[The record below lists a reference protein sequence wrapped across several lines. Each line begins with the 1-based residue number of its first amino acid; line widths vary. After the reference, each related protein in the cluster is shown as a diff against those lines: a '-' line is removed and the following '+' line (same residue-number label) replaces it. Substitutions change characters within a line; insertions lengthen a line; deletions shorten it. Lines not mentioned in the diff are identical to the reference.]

1 MNLLPCNNYRLGN
14 FVGLA
19 LCIFC
24 LGFESLGVPANSP
37 GNNFRKGYSSTALN
51 IQNRGASNTFH
62 RMSPDKTGVQFVNQV
77 DEWEASQ
84 NRVLYNG
91 AGVAVGDYDRD
102 GWPDIFLCAIDG
114 NSVLYK
120 NNGNWTFAD
129 TTSTTGLKELG
140 HRHRGAVFAD
150 LNGDDW
156 LDLLVSTVDRGIRT
170 FINQRGVFQ
179 EMSRAS
185 GLAGVYAPM
194 TMALADVDGNGT
206 LDLYVTNNRSS
217 DIRDEGSITLRR
229 VGGKLVI
236 PAKYGNRLVVSGGV
250 VKEYGEAD
258 FLFLN
263 DGKAVLRKSSWTDG
277 RFLTP
282 QGEAL
287 REAPL
292 DWGLSAA
299 FHDINHDG
307 LPDLYVCNDF
317 WTPDRFWINQGG
329 VFKLLGP
336 KNLSKT
342 SASSMGVDFSDYDR
356 DGDVDLF
363 VVDMLSR
370 DLAMRKRQ
378 TPAQDLSDRLVNQG
392 KYADQVMRNTLLN
405 NLGDGSFAELAN
417 LAGLSASDWSWS
429 PVFLDVDLDG
439 YEDLIITAGH
449 YKDTQDMDVNALIQT
464 RQKPRDRSLSPKQR
478 KLQFSRE
485 MMANNRL
492 YPSLDLPILTFR
504 NGGKGVFEEKT
515 SQWGTGDK
523 GIHHGMALVD
533 LDLDGDMDLVVNNMN
548 QEPGLY
554 ENRFM
559 APRVAVVLHG
569 DPPNTQGIGS
579 KVSLVGGAVVEQTKE
594 IVSGGRFLS
603 GSETKVVFGS
613 GSGASNMRL
622 IIAWRSGHKSV
633 IDQVKQNYLYHV
645 YEKGSSEDKKDKTL
659 LPTSP
664 MFEDLSESIKYL
676 HLENLFD
683 DFARQPLLPFKLSQA
698 GPAACVYDINADHW
712 DDLIVGCST
721 GGRLHVFLNDQN
733 GGFRQ
738 LQGSQVAQDDVAS
751 IFSLGTGKGNEFF
764 TINCGYEGT
773 GGVMLTRHRLLEE
786 KILSDSVMNIPI
798 KSVGAVAQTD
808 IDGDGDLDL
817 FLGGGVYPGKYP
829 ESSKSAIYLCDGT
842 QFVPDISNAKA
853 LLGLGVVNGAVWS
866 DLDVDGY
873 PELITAG
880 HWQPVRVFKNE
891 KGILKNVT
899 KEMGLEG
906 FTGLWNS
913 VQVGDING
921 DGRMDLVAGNWGLNS
936 PYKSTPEKPLNL
948 VFGDINQDGTN
959 ELIESDYN
967 AGVLVPVRT
976 FKDLAGPM
984 PFLYSRFKSF
994 RQFSRASVAQVI
1006 GDTQTKAR
1014 VLSVQTLYSCVFIN
1028 EGNRFRMANL
1038 PDAAQW
1044 APTHGIV
1051 VDDFDGDGFE
1061 DLFLAQ
1067 NFFPTRSQGDRL
1079 DASRG
1084 VLLKGHG
1091 TENFT
1096 VLESGRSGINLAG
1109 DQRAAVSGDF
1119 DRDGMSDLVVT
1130 RNSGKTGLFL
1140 NQAQRIGLRVVVQ
1153 GAAGNPHGIGT
1164 VLRLKYHDGMGP
1176 ARQITGS
1183 SGYRSQGSS
1192 IQVLHATRPVESV
1205 WIQKPDGKILT
1216 HEVKKGTHEVRI
1228 TY

>member
-1 MNLLPCNNYRLGN
+1 
-14 FVGLA
+14 
-19 LCIFC
+19 
-24 LGFESLGVPANSP
+24 
-37 GNNFRKGYSSTALN
+37 
-51 IQNRGASNTFH
+51 
-62 RMSPDKTGVQFVNQV
+62 MSPDKTGVKFVNQV

-129 TTSTTGLKELG
+129 AASSSGLKELG

-156 LDLLVSTVDRGIRT
+156 LDLLVGTVDRGIRT

-179 EMSRAS
+179 EMSQAS

-194 TMALADVDGNGT
+194 TMALADVDSNGT
-206 LDLYVTNNRSS
+206 LDLYVTNNRPS

-236 PAKYGNRLVVSGGV
+236 PAQYRNRLVVSGGI

-263 DGKAVLRKSSWTDG
+263 DGKAVFSKSSWTEG
-277 RFLTP
+277 SFLTP
-282 QGEAL
+282 KGEPL
-287 REAPL
+287 SDAPL

-329 VFKLLGP
+329 VFNLLDP

-378 TPAQDLSDRLVNQG
+378 APAQDLSDRLVNQG
-392 KYADQVMRNTLLN
+392 EYADQVMRNTLLN
-405 NLGDGSFAELAN
+405 NRGDGSFAELAN
-417 LAGLSASDWSWS
+417 MAGLTASDWSWS

-449 YKDTQDMDVNALIQT
+449 YKDTQDLDVNALIQT

-478 KLQFSRE
+478 KLMFSRE
-485 MMANNRL
+485 MMDNNRL
-492 YPSLDLPILTFR
+492 YPGLDLPIITFR
-504 NGGKGVFEEKT
+504 NGGSGTFEEMT
-515 SQWGTGDK
+515 LQWGTDDK
-523 GIHHGMALVD
+523 GIHHGMALAD

-569 DPPNTQGIGS
+569 EPPNTQAIGS
-579 KVSLVGGAVVEQTKE
+579 KVLLTGGAVVEQTKE

-603 GSETKVVFGS
+603 GSETKVVFGT
-613 GSGASNMRL
+613 GSRSNKMSL
-622 IIAWRSGHKSV
+622 IVEWRSGKTSV
-633 IDQVKQNYLYHV
+633 IDQVKGNHLYHV
-645 YEKGSSEDKKDKTL
+645 HERGASESKKNKAPLPSS
-659 LPTSP
+659 S
-664 MFEDLSESIKYL
+664 MFVDLSESIY
-676 HLENLFD
+676 HVHVENVFD
-683 DFARQPLLPFKLSQA
+683 DFAKQPLLPFKLSQA

-712 DDLIVGCST
+712 DDLIVGCSA

-738 LQGSQVAQDDVAS
+738 LPGSQIAQDDVAS

-764 TINCGYEGT
+764 TINYGYEST
-773 GGVMLTRHRLLEE
+773 GGVMLTRHQLVEE
-786 KILSDSVMNIPI
+786 KILSDNVMNIPI
-798 KSVGAVAQTD
+798 KSVGAVAQAD

-842 QFVPDISNAKA
+842 QFAPDISNAKT
-853 LLGLGVVNGAVWS
+853 LLGLGIVNGPVWS
-866 DLDVDGY
+866 DLDADGY

-880 HWQPVRVFKNE
+880 HWQPVRIFKNE

-936 PYKSTPEKPLNL
+936 PYKSTSEKPLNL

-976 FKDLAGPM
+976 FKDLTAPM

-1014 VLSVQTLYSCVFIN
+1014 LLSVQTLHSCVFIN
-1028 EGNRFRMANL
+1028 EGNRFRMVKL
-1038 PDAAQW
+1038 PSAAQW

-1067 NFFPTRSQGDRL
+1067 NFFSTRVQGERL

-1084 VLLKGHG
+1084 VLLKGQG

-1096 VLESGRSGINLAG
+1096 VLESGQSGINLVG
-1109 DQRAAVSGDF
+1109 DQRAAVSADF

-1130 RNSGKTGLFL
+1130 RNSGKTALFL
-1140 NQAQRIGLRVVVQ
+1140 NEAKKIGLRVVVQ
-1153 GAAGNPHGIGT
+1153 GAAGNTHGIGS

-1192 IQVLHATRPVESV
+1192 IQVLHATRPVEAV
-1205 WIQKPDGKILT
+1205 WIQKPDGQILT
-1216 HEVKKGTHEVRI
+1216 HEIKKGTHEVRI

>member
-19 LCIFC
+19 LSVLC
-24 LGFESLGVPANSP
+24 LGFQITGAPADSSANNS
-37 GNNFRKGYSSTALN
+37 RMGYSSSELN
-51 IQNRGASNTFH
+51 VQTRRTSNTFH
-62 RMSPDKTGVQFVNQV
+62 RMPPDKTGVKFLNQV
-77 DEWEASQ
+77 DELEASQ

-120 NNGNWTFAD
+120 NNGNWTFSDA
-129 TTSTTGLKELG
+129 SSSSGLKELG
-140 HRHRGAVFAD
+140 HRHRGAVFSD
-150 LNGDDW
+150 LNGDEW
-156 LDLLVSTVDRGIRT
+156 LDLLVGTVDRGIRT

-179 EMSRAS
+179 EMSQTS

-194 TMALADVDGNGT
+194 TMALADVDSNGT
-206 LDLYVTNNRSS
+206 LDLYVTNNRPS

-236 PAKYGNRLVVSGGV
+236 PAQYRNRLVVSGGI

-263 DGKAVLRKSSWTDG
+263 KGNAIFRKSSWTEG
-277 RFLTP
+277 MFLTP
-282 QGEAL
+282 QGEPL
-287 REAPL
+287 SDAPL

-299 FHDINHDG
+299 FHDINNDG

-317 WTPDRFWINQGG
+317 WTPDRFWINQGDA
-329 VFKLLGP
+329 FKLLNP
-336 KNLSKT
+336 ENLGRT
-342 SASSMGVDFSDYDR
+342 SASSMGVGFSDYDR

-370 DLAMRKRQ
+370 DLSMRKRQ
-378 TPAQDLSDRLVNQG
+378 APAQDLSDRLVNQG

-405 NLGDGSFAELAN
+405 NRGDGSFAELAN
-417 LAGLSASDWSWS
+417 MAGLSASDWSWS
-429 PVFLDVDLDG
+429 PIFLDVDLDG

-449 YKDTQDMDVNALIQT
+449 YKDTQDLDVNALIQT
-464 RQKPRDRSLSPKQR
+464 RQKPRDRSLTAQQR
-478 KLQFSRE
+478 KLQFSKE
-485 MMANNRL
+485 MMENNRL
-492 YPSLDLPILTFR
+492 YPSLDLPIITFR
-504 NGGKGVFEEKT
+504 NGGNGVFEEKT
-515 SQWGTGDK
+515 LQWGTADK
-523 GIHHGMALVD
+523 GIHHGMALAD
-533 LDLDGDMDLVVNNMN
+533 FDLDGDMDLIVNNMN

-569 DPPNTQGIGS
+569 EPPNTQAVGS

-603 GSETKVVFGS
+603 GSETKVVFGA
-613 GSGASNMRL
+613 GSRPTKMSL
-622 IIAWRSGHKSV
+622 IVVWRSGKTSV

-645 YEKGSSEDKKDKTL
+645 YEKSSYEDRKDKKL
-659 LPTSP
+659 LSPSP
-664 MFEDLSESIKYL
+664 MFEDLSESIY
-676 HLENLFD
+676 HVHVENVFD
-683 DFARQPLLPFKLSQA
+683 DFAKQPLLPFKLSQA

-712 DDLIVGCST
+712 DDLIVGSSA

-764 TINCGYEGT
+764 SINCGYESN
-773 GGVMLTRHRLLEE
+773 GGVMLTRHRLVEE

-798 KSVGAVAQTD
+798 KSVGTVAQAD

-829 ESSKSAIYLCDGT
+829 ESSKSAIYLHNGT
-842 QFVPDISNAKA
+842 HFVPDVSNAQI
-853 LLGLGVVNGAVWS
+853 LLGLGVVNGAVWC
-866 DLDVDGY
+866 DLDADGY

-899 KEMGLEG
+899 REMGLEG

-936 PYKSTPEKPLNL
+936 PYKSTAEKPLNL

-967 AGVLVPVRT
+967 AEVLVPVRT

-984 PFLYSRFKSF
+984 PFLYSQFKSF

-1006 GDTQTKAR
+1006 GDTQTKAKL
-1014 VLSVQTLYSCVFIN
+1014 LSVQTLHSCVFIN
-1028 EGNRFRMANL
+1028 EGNRFRMVKL
-1038 PDAAQW
+1038 PSAAQW

-1067 NFFPTRSQGDRL
+1067 NFFPTREQGERL

-1084 VLLKGHG
+1084 VLLKGQG

-1096 VLESGRSGINLAG
+1096 VLESGQSGINLVG
-1109 DQRAAVSGDF
+1109 DQRAAVSADF

-1140 NQAQRIGLRVVVQ
+1140 NEAKKNGLRVVVQ
-1153 GAAGNPHGIGT
+1153 GAAGNTHGIGS

-1216 HEVKKGTHEVRI
+1216 HEIKKGTHEVRI

>member
-1 MNLLPCNNYRLGN
+1 MNLFPCNNYRVDN
-14 FVGLA
+14 FVVLT
-19 LCIFC
+19 LCVLC
-24 LGFESLGVPANSP
+24 LGFKTKGAPP
-37 GNNFRKGYSSTALN
+37 DFTGNNSRKEFSSTILK
-51 IQNRGASNTFH
+51 IQNRESSNTFH
-62 RMSPDKTGVQFVNQV
+62 KVSPDKTGVQFVSQV

-102 GWPDIFLCAIDG
+102 GWPDVFLCAIDG
-114 NSVLYK
+114 NPALYK
-120 NNGNWTFAD
+120 NKGNWGFVDVTYTA
-129 TTSTTGLKELG
+129 GLKEMG

-156 LDLLVSTVDRGIRT
+156 LDLLVGTVDRGIRT
-170 FINQRGVFQ
+170 YINRGGVFKG
-179 EMSRAS
+179 MSEVS

-229 VGGKLVI
+229 VGGKLVV
-236 PAKYGNRLVVSGGV
+236 PAQYRERLVVSGGV
-250 VKEYGEAD
+250 VKEYGGAD

-263 DGKAVLRKSSWTDG
+263 DGKAVFKKSSWTDG
-277 RFLTP
+277 RFLNSH
-282 QGEAL
+282 GEPL

-299 FHDINHDG
+299 FHDINHDD

-329 VFKLLGP
+329 AFKLLGP
-336 KNLSKT
+336 GSLSKT

-370 DLAMRKRQ
+370 DMAMQKRQ
-378 TPAQDLSDRLVNQG
+378 IEAQNETDRQMTQSKFG
-392 KYADQVMRNTLLN
+392 SQVMRNTLLN
-405 NLGDGSFAELAN
+405 NRGDGSFAELAYF
-417 LAGLSASDWSWS
+417 AGLHASDWSWS

-449 YKDTQDMDVNALIQT
+449 FKDTQDMDINALIQT
-464 RQKPRDRSLSPKQR
+464 RQKPRDRSLSSSQR
-478 KLQFSRE
+478 KLQFAKE

-492 YPSLDLPILTFR
+492 YPSLDLPVITFR
-504 NGGKGVFEEKT
+504 NRGDGVFEEKT
-515 SQWGTGDK
+515 SQWGTDDR
-523 GIHHGMALVD
+523 GIHHGMALAD
-533 LDLDGDMDLVVNNMN
+533 FDLDGDMDLVVNNMN

-559 APRVAVVLHG
+559 APRIAVVLHG
-569 DPPNTQGIGS
+569 ESPNTQGIGS
-579 KVSLVGGAVVEQTKE
+579 KVSLSGGAVVKQTKE
-594 IVSGGRFLS
+594 VVSGGRFLS
-603 GSETKVVFGS
+603 GSESKVVFGA
-613 GSGASNMRL
+613 GSRTSKMSL
-622 IIAWRSGHKSV
+622 IVQWRSGKTSV
-633 IDQVKQNYLYHV
+633 IDQVKQNHLYHV
-645 YEKGSSEDKKDKTL
+645 YERGDLESGNIKVPQPRSPLFVDSSKRIEH
-659 LPTSP
+659 
-664 MFEDLSESIKYL
+664 L
-676 HLENLFD
+676 HVENTYD
-683 DFARQPLLPFKLSQA
+683 DFEKQPLLPFRLSQQ
-698 GPAACVYDINADHW
+698 GPALWAGDINADHW

-721 GGRLHVFLNDQN
+721 GGRLRVFLNDQN
-733 GGFRQ
+733 GGFRH
-738 LQGSQVAQDDVAS
+738 LQGQQVSRGDVAS
-751 IFSLGTGKGNEFF
+751 IFSLGTDKRNEFF
-764 TINCGYEGT
+764 TIDCGYEGA
-773 GGVMLTRHRLLEE
+773 GVMLTRYRLVEE
-786 KILSDSVMNIPI
+786 KIISDVIINVPI
-798 KSVGAVAQTD
+798 KSVGATAQAD
-808 IDGDGDLDL
+808 VDGDGDLDL
-817 FLGGGVYPGKYP
+817 FLGGGPYPGKYP
-829 ESSKSAIYLCDGT
+829 EASSSAVYLYDGVKY
-842 QFVPDISNAKA
+842 VPDPSNAKA
-853 LLGLGVVNGAVWS
+853 LLRLGIVNGAVWF

-880 HWQPVRVFKNE
+880 HWQPVRIFKNA
-891 KGILKNVT
+891 KGILKDVS
-899 KEMGLEG
+899 KEMGLDG
-906 FTGLWNS
+906 LTGLWNS
-913 VQVGDING
+913 IQVADING

-936 PYKSTPEKPLNL
+936 PYKSTPGKPLNL

-959 ELIESDYN
+959 ELIESDYYQGN
-967 AGVLVPVRT
+967 LVPVRS
-976 FKDLAGPM
+976 FSELADTM

-994 RQFSRASVAQVI
+994 RQYSRASVAQVI
-1006 GDTQTKAR
+1006 GDTPTKAR
-1014 VLSVQTLYSCVFIN
+1014 LLSAQTLYSSLFIN
-1028 EGNRFRMANL
+1028 EGDNFRMVKL
-1038 PDAAQW
+1038 PDLAQW

-1051 VDDFDGDGFE
+1051 VGDFDGDGFE

-1067 NFFPTRSQGDRL
+1067 NFFPTRPQGDRL

-1096 VLESGRSGINLAG
+1096 VLESGRSGINLVG

-1140 NQAQRIGLRVVVQ
+1140 NQAQGIGLRVVVQ
-1153 GAAGNPHGIGT
+1153 GAAGNTHGIGS

-1183 SGYRSQGSS
+1183 SGYHSQSS
-1192 IQVLHATRPVESV
+1192 SVQVLHATRPVESV

-1216 HEVKKGTHEVRI
+1216 HEVKKDTHEVRI

>member
-1 MNLLPCNNYRLGN
+1 MNCFPYNNYCAGN
-14 FVGLA
+14 FVRL
-19 LCIFC
+19 IFSVFF
-24 LGFESLGVPANSP
+24 LSFESPGVPANSP
-37 GNNFRKGYSSTALN
+37 DNNLQKGYSSRELN
-51 IQNRGASNTFH
+51 IQSRGTSNTFYRIPH
-62 RMSPDKTGVQFVNQV
+62 EKTGVQFVNQV

-91 AGVAVGDYDRD
+91 AGIAVGDYNKD

-129 TTSTTGLKELG
+129 TTSSSGLQELG

-156 LDLLVSTVDRGIRT
+156 LDLLVGTVDRGIRT
-170 FINQRGVFQ
+170 FINQRGVYQ
-179 EMSRAS
+179 EMSQAS

-194 TMALADVDGNGT
+194 TMALADVDSNGT
-206 LDLYVTNNRSS
+206 LDLYVTNNRPS

-236 PAKYGNRLVVSGGV
+236 PAKYRNRLIVSGGI
-250 VKEYGEAD
+250 VKEYGSAD

-263 DGKAVLRKSSWTDG
+263 DGKAIFRKSSWTEG

-282 QGEAL
+282 QGEPL
-287 REAPL
+287 SDAPL

-317 WTPDRFWINQGG
+317 WTPDRFWINQGDA
-329 VFKLLGP
+329 FKLLDPEKFG
-336 KNLSKT
+336 KT

-370 DLAMRKRQ
+370 DLEMRKRQ
-378 TPAQDLSDRLVNQG
+378 APAQDLSDRLVNQG

-405 NLGDGSFAELAN
+405 NRGDGSFAELAN
-417 LAGLSASDWSWS
+417 MAGLSASDWSWS
-429 PVFLDVDLDG
+429 PFFLDVDLDG

-449 YKDTQDMDVNALIQT
+449 YKDTQDLDVNALIQT
-464 RQKPRDRSLSPKQR
+464 RQKPRDRSLTAQQR
-478 KLQFSRE
+478 KLQFSKE
-485 MMANNRL
+485 MMENNRL
-492 YPSLDLPILTFR
+492 YPSLDLPIITFR
-504 NGGKGVFEEKT
+504 NEGNGVFEEKT
-515 SQWGTGDK
+515 LQWGTSDN
-523 GIHHGMALVD
+523 GIHHGMALAD
-533 LDLDGDMDLVVNNMN
+533 FDLDGDMDLIVNNMN
-548 QEPGLY
+548 QEAGLY

-559 APRVAVVLHG
+559 APRLAVILHG
-569 DPPNTQGIGS
+569 ESPNTSGIGS
-579 KVSLVGGAVVEQTKE
+579 KVSLTGGAVEVQTKE

-603 GSETKVVFGS
+603 GSETKVVFGTGS
-613 GSGASNMRL
+613 GSNKMSL
-622 IIAWRSGHKSV
+622 VVEWRSGKTSV
-633 IDQVKQNYLYHV
+633 IDQVKQNCLYHV
-645 YEKGSSEDKKDKTL
+645 YEKGSSEDKKDKKL

-664 MFEDLSESIKYL
+664 LFEKLSEIIY
-676 HLENLFD
+676 HVHVENVFD
-683 DFARQPLLPFKLSQA
+683 DFANQPLLPFKLSQA
-698 GPAACVYDINADHW
+698 GPAVCVYDINADHW
-712 DDLIVGCST
+712 DDLIVGCSA

-738 LQGSQVAQDDVAS
+738 LSVSQVSQDDVAS
-751 IFSLGTGKGNEFF
+751 IFSLGTGKENEFF
-764 TINCGYEGT
+764 TINCGYEGSS
-773 GGVMLTRHRLLEE
+773 GVILSRHQLVEE
-786 KILSDSVMNIPI
+786 KILSNSVMSIPI
-798 KSVGAVAQTD
+798 KSVGAVAQAD

-829 ESSKSAIYLCDGT
+829 ESSKSAIYLQNGP
-842 QFVPDISNAKA
+842 QFVPDSSNAKT

-866 DLDVDGY
+866 DLDADGY

-880 HWQPVRVFKNE
+880 HWQPVRIFKNV

-899 KEMGLEG
+899 KVMGLEG

-936 PYKSTPEKPLNL
+936 PYKLPPEKPLNL

-984 PFLYSRFKSF
+984 PFLYSQFKSF
-994 RQFSRASVAQVI
+994 RQFSRASVAQVL
-1006 GDTQTKAR
+1006 GDTQAKAR
-1014 VLSVQTLYSCVFIN
+1014 LLSVQTLHSCVFIN

-1038 PDAAQW
+1038 PDAVQR
-1044 APTHGIV
+1044 APTHGII
-1051 VDDFDGDGFE
+1051 VDDFDGDGIE

-1067 NFFPTRSQGDRL
+1067 NFFPTRTQSERL

-1084 VLLKGHG
+1084 VLLKGQG
-1091 TENFT
+1091 TGNFT
-1096 VLESGRSGINLAG
+1096 VLESKQSGINLVG

-1130 RNSGKTGLFL
+1130 RNSGETGLFL
-1140 NQAQRIGLRVVVQ
+1140 NKSKKIGLRVVVQ
-1153 GAAGNPHGIGT
+1153 GAAGNTHGIGS

-1192 IQVLHATRPVESV
+1192 VQVLHAIRPVESV

-1216 HEVKKGTHEVRI
+1216 HEIKKGTREVRI
-1228 TY
+1228 NY

>member
-1 MNLLPCNNYRLGN
+1 MNLLPYNNFRLSD
-14 FVGLA
+14 FLGLT
-19 LCIFC
+19 LSVFC
-24 LGFESLGVPANSP
+24 LGFEILGPPAVYPENDS
-37 GNNFRKGYSSTALN
+37 RKEYSSSVLS
-51 IQNRGASNTFH
+51 IQNRGSSNTYH
-62 RMSPDKTGVQFVNQV
+62 RMSPDKTGVQFVSQV
-77 DEWEASQ
+77 DEWGASQ

-91 AGVAVGDYDRD
+91 AGVAVGDYDKD

-114 NSVLYK
+114 DPALYK
-120 NNGNWTFAD
+120 NKGDWGFTD
-129 TTSTTGLKELG
+129 VTYTTGLKEMG
-140 HRHRGAVFAD
+140 RRHRGAVFAD

-156 LDLLVSTVDRGIRT
+156 LDLLVGTVDRGIRT
-170 FINQRGVFQ
+170 YINRDGVFN
-179 EMSRAS
+179 EMSETS

-236 PAKYGNRLVVSGGV
+236 PAKYGKRLVVSGGI

-263 DGKAVLRKSSWTDG
+263 DGKAVFRKSSWTDG
-277 RFLTP
+277 RFLDP
-282 QGEAL
+282 HGEPL

-317 WTPDRFWINQGG
+317 WTPDRFWINQGDA
-329 VFKLLGP
+329 FKLLNPENFG
-336 KNLSKT
+336 KT

-378 TPAQDLSDRLVNQG
+378 APAQDLSDHLVNQG

-405 NLGDGSFAELAN
+405 NRGDGSFAELAN
-417 LAGLSASDWSWS
+417 LSGLSASDWSWS
-429 PVFLDVDLDG
+429 PIFLDVDLDG

-449 YKDTQDMDVNALIQT
+449 YKDTQDLDVNALIQT
-464 RQKPRDRSLSPKQR
+464 RQKPRDRSLTAQQR
-478 KLQFSRE
+478 KLQFSKE
-485 MMANNRL
+485 MMENNRL
-492 YPSLDLPILTFR
+492 YPNLDLPIITFR
-504 NGGKGVFEEKT
+504 NGGNGVFEEKT
-515 SQWGTGDK
+515 LQWGTGDN
-523 GIHHGMALVD
+523 GIHHGMALAD
-533 LDLDGDMDLVVNNMN
+533 FDLDGDMDLVVNNMN

-559 APRVAVVLHG
+559 APRLAVILHG
-569 DPPNTQGIGS
+569 VSPNTQGIGS
-579 KVSLVGGAVVEQTKE
+579 KVLLTGGAVAEQSKE

-603 GSETKVVFGS
+603 GSETRVVFGT
-613 GSGASNMRL
+613 GGQSNKMSL
-622 IIAWRSGHKSV
+622 IITWRSGQTNV
-633 IDQVKQNYLYHV
+633 IDQVKENHLYHV
-645 YEKGSSEDKKDKTL
+645 YERGGLESKKIKVPQSSFSLFVDSSEN
-659 LPTSP
+659 
-664 MFEDLSESIKYL
+664 IKHL
-676 HLENLFD
+676 HVENTYD
-683 DFARQPLLPFKLSQA
+683 DFARQPLLPFKLSQQ
-698 GPAACVYDINADHW
+698 GPALWAGDINADHW

-733 GGFRQ
+733 SGFKH

-751 IFSLGTGKGNEFF
+751 IFSIGTGTGNEFF
-764 TINCGYEGT
+764 TINCGYEGA
-773 GGVMLTRHRLLEE
+773 GNVVLTRHRVAEE
-786 KILSDSVMNIPI
+786 NILSDTAIKTPI
-798 KSVGAVAQTD
+798 KSVGAIAQAD

-829 ESSKSAIYLCDGT
+829 ESSKSAIFLHNET
-842 QFVPDISNAKA
+842 QFVSDLSNAKS

-866 DLDVDGY
+866 DLDADGY

-880 HWQPVRVFKNE
+880 HWQPVRIFKNH
-891 KGILKNVT
+891 KGTLKDAS
-899 KEMGLEG
+899 KEMGLG
-906 FTGLWNS
+906 GSTGLWNS
-913 VQVGDING
+913 IQVGDFNG

-936 PYKSTPEKPLNL
+936 RFKSTPQKPLNL

-1014 VLSVQTLYSCVFIN
+1014 LLSVQTLYSCVFIN

-1051 VDDFDGDGFE
+1051 VDDLDGDGFE

-1067 NFFPTRSQGDRL
+1067 NFFPTRVQGDRL

-1096 VLESGRSGINLAG
+1096 VLESRRSGINLVG

-1130 RNSGKTGLFL
+1130 RNNGKTGLFL
-1140 NQAQRIGLRVVVQ
+1140 NKSQKIGLRVVVQ
-1153 GAAGNPHGIGT
+1153 GAAGNTHGIGS

-1183 SGYRSQGSS
+1183 SGYHSQSS
-1192 IQVLHATRPVESV
+1192 CIQVLHATQPVESV
-1205 WIQKPDGKILT
+1205 WIQKPDGKIMT
-1216 HEVKKGTHEVRI
+1216 HEVEKGTHEVRI
-1228 TY
+1228 NY

>member
-19 LCIFC
+19 LCVLC
-24 LGFESLGVPANSP
+24 LGFQITGAPADSSANNS
-37 GNNFRKGYSSTALN
+37 RMGYSSSELN
-51 IQNRGASNTFH
+51 VQTRRTSNTFH
-62 RMSPDKTGVQFVNQV
+62 RMPPDKTGVKFLNQV
-77 DEWEASQ
+77 DELEASQ

-120 NNGNWTFAD
+120 NNGNWTFSDA
-129 TTSTTGLKELG
+129 SSSSGLKELG

-156 LDLLVSTVDRGIRT
+156 LDLLVGTVDRGIRT

-179 EMSRAS
+179 EMSQTS

-194 TMALADVDGNGT
+194 TMALADVDSNGT
-206 LDLYVTNNRSS
+206 LDLYVTNNRPS

-236 PAKYGNRLVVSGGV
+236 PAQYRNRLVVSGGI

-263 DGKAVLRKSSWTDG
+263 KGNAIFRKSSWTEG
-277 RFLTP
+277 MFLTP
-282 QGEAL
+282 QGEPL
-287 REAPL
+287 SDAPL

-299 FHDINHDG
+299 FHDINNDG

-317 WTPDRFWINQGG
+317 WTPDRFWINQGDA
-329 VFKLLGP
+329 FKLLNP
-336 KNLSKT
+336 ENLGRT
-342 SASSMGVDFSDYDR
+342 SASSMGVGFSDYDR

-370 DLAMRKRQ
+370 DLSMRKRQ
-378 TPAQDLSDRLVNQG
+378 APAQDLSDRLVNQG

-405 NLGDGSFAELAN
+405 NRGDGSFAELAN
-417 LAGLSASDWSWS
+417 MAGLSASDWSWS
-429 PVFLDVDLDG
+429 PIFLDVDLDG

-449 YKDTQDMDVNALIQT
+449 YKDTQDLDVNALIQT
-464 RQKPRDRSLSPKQR
+464 RQKPRDRSLTAQQR
-478 KLQFSRE
+478 KLQFSKE
-485 MMANNRL
+485 MMENNRL
-492 YPSLDLPILTFR
+492 YPSLDLPIITFR
-504 NGGKGVFEEKT
+504 NGGNGVFEEKT
-515 SQWGTGDK
+515 LQWGTADK
-523 GIHHGMALVD
+523 GIHHGMALAD
-533 LDLDGDMDLVVNNMN
+533 FDLDGDMDLIVNNMN

-569 DPPNTQGIGS
+569 EPPNTQAVGS

-603 GSETKVVFGS
+603 GSETKVVFGA
-613 GSGASNMRL
+613 GSRPTKMSL
-622 IIAWRSGHKSV
+622 IVVWRSGKTSV

-645 YEKGSSEDKKDKTL
+645 YEKSSYEDRKDKKL
-659 LPTSP
+659 LSPSP
-664 MFEDLSESIKYL
+664 MFEDLSESIY
-676 HLENLFD
+676 HVHVENVFD
-683 DFARQPLLPFKLSQA
+683 DFAKQPLLPFKLSQA

-712 DDLIVGCST
+712 DDLIVGSSA

-764 TINCGYEGT
+764 SINCGYESN
-773 GGVMLTRHRLLEE
+773 GGVMLTRHRLVEE

-798 KSVGAVAQTD
+798 KSVGTVAQAD

-829 ESSKSAIYLCDGT
+829 ESSKSAIYLHNGT
-842 QFVPDISNAKA
+842 HFVPDVSNAQI
-853 LLGLGVVNGAVWS
+853 LLGLGVVNGAVWC
-866 DLDVDGY
+866 DLDADGY

-899 KEMGLEG
+899 REMGLEG

-936 PYKSTPEKPLNL
+936 PYKSTAEKPLNL

-967 AGVLVPVRT
+967 AEVLVPVRT

-984 PFLYSRFKSF
+984 PFLYSQFKSF

-1006 GDTQTKAR
+1006 GDTQTKAKL
-1014 VLSVQTLYSCVFIN
+1014 LSVQTLHSCVFIN
-1028 EGNRFRMANL
+1028 EGNRFRMVKL
-1038 PDAAQW
+1038 PSAAQW

-1067 NFFPTRSQGDRL
+1067 NFFPTREQGERL

-1084 VLLKGHG
+1084 VLLKGQG

-1096 VLESGRSGINLAG
+1096 VLESGQSGINLVG
-1109 DQRAAVSGDF
+1109 DQRAAVSADF

-1140 NQAQRIGLRVVVQ
+1140 NEAKKNGLRVVVQ
-1153 GAAGNPHGIGT
+1153 GAAGNTHGIGS

-1216 HEVKKGTHEVRI
+1216 HEIKKGTHEVRI

>member
-1 MNLLPCNNYRLGN
+1 MIFSCCNPYRLGG
-14 FVGLA
+14 FVGLV
-19 LCIFC
+19 LCVFC
-24 LGFESLGVPANSP
+24 LVFKAS
-37 GNNFRKGYSSTALN
+37 
-51 IQNRGASNTFH
+51 GASYTPLSIQRRQTSGTFH
-62 RMSPDKTGVQFVNQV
+62 RMPSDKTGVKFVSQV

-91 AGVAVGDYDRD
+91 AGVAVGDFDRD

-114 NSVLYK
+114 DPALYR
-120 NNGNWTFAD
+120 NNGNWEFAD
-129 TTSTTGLKELG
+129 TTSSAGLGKLG

-156 LDLLVSTVDRGIRT
+156 LDLLVATVDAGSRL

-179 EMSRAS
+179 EMSQSS

-206 LDLYVTNNRSS
+206 LDLYVANNRSS

-229 VGGKLVI
+229 IGGKLVI
-236 PAKYGNRLVVSGGV
+236 PAKYRNRLVVSGGI

-258 FLFLN
+258 ILFLN
-263 DGKAVLRKSSWTDG
+263 DGKGVFKKSSWTDG
-277 RFLTP
+277 RFLDP
-282 QGEAL
+282 RGEPL
-287 REAPL
+287 KESPL

-299 FHDINHDG
+299 FHDINDDG

-317 WTPDRFWINQGG
+317 WTPDRFWINQGD
-329 VFKLLGP
+329 VFRLLSPESLG
-336 KNLSKT
+336 KT

-378 TPAQDLSDRLVNQG
+378 APAQDLSDRLVNQG

-405 NLGDGSFAELAN
+405 NRGDGSFAELAN
-417 LAGLSASDWSWS
+417 LAGLAASDWSWS

-464 RQKPRDRSLSPKQR
+464 RQKPRDRSLPPKQR
-478 KLQFSRE
+478 KLAFSRE
-485 MMANNRL
+485 MMENNRL
-492 YPSLDLPILTFR
+492 YPGLDLPVVTFR
-504 NGGKGVFEEKT
+504 NRGNGTFEEMT
-515 SQWGTGDK
+515 SQWGTGDR
-523 GIHHGMALVD
+523 GVHHGMALGD
-533 LDLDGDMDLVVNNMN
+533 FDLDGDTDLVVSNMN
-548 QEPGLY
+548 REPGLY

-569 DPPNTQGIGS
+569 EPPNTQAIGS
-579 KVSLVGGAVVEQTKE
+579 KVSLTGGAVVEQTKE

-603 GSETKVVFGS
+603 GSETKVVFGA
-613 GSGASNMRL
+613 GSRPNKMSL
-622 IIAWRSGHKSV
+622 IVVWRSGKTSV
-633 IDQVKQNYLYHV
+633 VDQVKQNYLYHV
-645 YEKGSSEDKKDKTL
+645 YEKGSSEDKKDKKL
-659 LPTSP
+659 LPSSP
-664 MFEDLSESIKYL
+664 MFEDLSESIY
-676 HLENLFD
+676 HIHVENMFD
-683 DFARQPLLPFKLSQA
+683 DFAKQPLLPFKLSQA

-712 DDLIVGCST
+712 DDLIVGCSA

-751 IFSLGTGKGNEFF
+751 IFSLGTGKENEFF

-773 GGVMLTRHRLLEE
+773 GGVMLTRHQLVEE
-786 KILSDSVMNIPI
+786 KILSDNVMNIPI
-798 KSVGAVAQTD
+798 KSVGTVAQAD

-829 ESSKSAIYLCDGT
+829 ESSKSAIYLQNGP
-842 QFVPDISNAKA
+842 QFAPDISNAKT

-866 DLDVDGY
+866 DLDADGY

-880 HWQPVRVFKNE
+880 HWQPVRIFKNE

-899 KEMGLEG
+899 EEMGLEG

-967 AGVLVPVRT
+967 AGVLVPART

-994 RQFSRASVAQVI
+994 RQFSQASVAQVI

-1014 VLSVQTLYSCVFIN
+1014 VLSVQTLHSCVFIN
-1028 EGNRFRMANL
+1028 EGLRFRMVKL

-1067 NFFPTRSQGDRL
+1067 NFFPTRAQGERL

-1091 TENFT
+1091 AENFT
-1096 VLESGRSGINLAG
+1096 VLESGRSGINLFG

-1140 NQAQRIGLRVVVQ
+1140 NKSKKIGLRVVVQ
-1153 GAAGNPHGIGT
+1153 GAAGNAYGIGS

-1216 HEVKKGTHEVRI
+1216 HEIKKGTHEVRI

>member
-19 LCIFC
+19 LCVLC
-24 LGFESLGVPANSP
+24 LGFQITGAPADSSANNS
-37 GNNFRKGYSSTALN
+37 RMGYSSSELN
-51 IQNRGASNTFH
+51 IQTRRTSNTFH
-62 RMSPDKTGVQFVNQV
+62 RMSPDKTGVKFLNQV

-91 AGVAVGDYDRD
+91 AGIAVGDYDRD

-114 NSVLYK
+114 NSALYK

-129 TTSTTGLKELG
+129 ATSSSSLKELG

-156 LDLLVSTVDRGIRT
+156 LDLLVGTVDRGIRM

-179 EMSRAS
+179 EMSQAS

-194 TMALADVDGNGT
+194 TMALADVDSNGT
-206 LDLYVTNNRSS
+206 LDLYVTNNRPS

-236 PAKYGNRLVVSGGV
+236 PAQYRKRLVVSGGI

-263 DGKAVLRKSSWTDG
+263 DGKAVFRKSSWTEG

-282 QGEAL
+282 LGEPL
-287 REAPL
+287 SDAPL

-299 FHDINHDG
+299 FHDINNDG

-317 WTPDRFWINQGG
+317 WTPDRFWINQGDT
-329 VFKLLGP
+329 FKLLNP
-336 KNLSKT
+336 KNFGKT

-378 TPAQDLSDRLVNQG
+378 APAQDLSDRLVNQG

-405 NLGDGSFAELAN
+405 NRGDGSFAELAN
-417 LAGLSASDWSWS
+417 MAGLSASGWSWS

-449 YKDTQDMDVNALIQT
+449 YKDTQDLDVNALIQT

-478 KLQFSRE
+478 KLMFSRE
-485 MMANNRL
+485 MMENNRL
-492 YPSLDLPILTFR
+492 YPDLNLPIITFR
-504 NGGKGVFEEKT
+504 NGGSGVFEEMT
-515 SQWGTGDK
+515 LQWGTDDK
-523 GIHHGMALVD
+523 GIHHGMALAD

-569 DPPNTQGIGS
+569 EPPNTQAIGS
-579 KVSLVGGAVVEQTKE
+579 KVSLTGGAVVEQTKE

-603 GSETKVVFGS
+603 GSETKVVFGA
-613 GSGASNMRL
+613 GSRPNKMSL
-622 IIAWRSGHKSV
+622 IVVWRSGKTSV
-633 IDQVKQNYLYHV
+633 VDKVKQNYLYHV
-645 YEKGSSEDKKDKTL
+645 YEKGSAEVKKDKKL
-659 LPTSP
+659 LPSSP
-664 MFEDLSESIKYL
+664 MFEDLSESIY
-676 HLENLFD
+676 HVHVENVFD
-683 DFARQPLLPFKLSQA
+683 DFAKQPLLPFKLSQA
-698 GPAACVYDINADHW
+698 GPVACVYDVNEDHW
-712 DDLIVGCST
+712 DDLIVGCSA

-773 GGVMLTRHRLLEE
+773 GGVMLTRHQLVEE
-786 KILSDSVMNIPI
+786 KILSDNVMNIPI
-798 KSVGAVAQTD
+798 KSVGTVAQAD

-817 FLGGGVYPGKYP
+817 FLGGGVYAGKYP
-829 ESSKSAIYLCDGT
+829 ESSKSAIYLQNGP
-842 QFVPDISNAKA
+842 QFAADISNAKT

-866 DLDVDGY
+866 DLDADGY

-880 HWQPVRVFKNE
+880 HWQPVRIFKNE

-994 RQFSRASVAQVI
+994 RQFSQASVAQVI
-1006 GDTQTKAR
+1006 GDTQAKAR

-1028 EGNRFRMANL
+1028 EGDRFRMANL

-1067 NFFPTRSQGDRL
+1067 NFFPTREQGERL

-1096 VLESGRSGINLAG
+1096 VLESGRSGINLFG

-1130 RNSGKTGLFL
+1130 RNSGRTGLFL
-1140 NQAQRIGLRVVVQ
+1140 NKSKKIGLRVVVQ
-1153 GAAGNPHGIGT
+1153 GAAGNTHGIGS

-1216 HEVKKGTHEVRI
+1216 HEIKKGTHEVRI